1 MSEPVP
7 APPPPPAP
15 APASP
20 RSAPLRGLLGDF
32 SLDVVVGVVALFGTS
47 FAVMVAW
54 GIWRAVAQAQGLD
67 GGSDG
72 PGAAVLMLAAILG
85 MSSAAILL
93 YFWRRPASA
102 AERRQSFAAAARPRT
117 WLLAAG
123 AGVAV
128 FACSSLAGW
137 VMSAAG
143 IDPVPSN
150 MVLIEEA
157 ARRWPVFLVLFAV
170 FLAPAYEELLFRR
183 VLLGRFL
190 DAGRPWLGLVLS
202 SVAFALAHEVPG
214 LSANPPGAVAVLLAV
229 YASMG
234 AIFGWVYWRTGSLWA
249 AIGAHALNNGLA
261 LLVHGLGSGST

>member
-7 APPPPPAP
+7 APPLPPAP

-54 GIWRAVAQAQGLD
+54 GIWRAVAQGLD

-85 MSSAAILL
+85 MSSAASLL

-157 ARRWPVFLVLFAV
+157 
-170 FLAPAYEELLFRR
+170 
-183 VLLGRFL
+183 
-190 DAGRPWLGLVLS
+190 
-202 SVAFALAHEVPG
+202 
-214 LSANPPGAVAVLLAV
+214 
-229 YASMG
+229 
-234 AIFGWVYWRTGSLWA
+234 
-249 AIGAHALNNGLA
+249 
-261 LLVHGLGSGST
+261 